1 MKNLEIKE
9 NYFGIEDYIRMKTS
23 GINTTDYALW
33 NISTENVKTIKKK
46 RMKELFHRFESK
58 W

>member
-9 NYFGIEDYIRMKTS
+9 NYFGIEDYIRMKIS
-23 GINTTDYALW
+23 GINIIDYVLW
-33 NISTENVKTIKKK
+33 NILIENVKIIKKK
-46 RMKELFHRFESK
+46 IMKELFYRFESK